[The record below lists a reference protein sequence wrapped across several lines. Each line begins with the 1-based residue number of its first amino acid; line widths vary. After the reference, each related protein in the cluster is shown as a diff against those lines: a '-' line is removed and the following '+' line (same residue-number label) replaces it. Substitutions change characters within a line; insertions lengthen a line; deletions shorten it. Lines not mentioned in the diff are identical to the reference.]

1 MLRTICN
8 ASNHYRSLPVA
19 ATHSATSLAAAHAA
33 LLSALAVQVLLEQ
46 PAVNKPSNDD
56 TIDLTPYPT

>member
-19 ATHSATSLAAAHAA
+19 AHSATSLAAAHTA

-56 TIDLTPYPT
+56 TIDLTPYPA